1 MVVLNDQLHK
11 DLMKIVRPY
20 DDQISIAAKGSDGFS
35 FTYQAEVPMLSASL
49 IKLPILLYAFKKSEQ
64 NKRLLDQLV
73 RFDDQ
78 QIVGG
83 SGVLQVLSSREWKV
97 SDLLALMINVS
108 DNTATNLMIDFLG
121 LSNLKKWVKDQG
133 FLETKI
139 ERKLMDEAAQKEG
152 RTNWISAR
160 DANKMIQQ
168 LFIGSGALP
177 KEAQSWLLKQQFR
190 YKLPGLFDEKDQPVA
205 VYNKTGE
212 MEAIDHDAGFFV
224 YKQHSMAVTVMTSG
238 LENRQEALSAIQII
252 GLRVQ
257 NYLINVA
264 QAQAGS
270 LE

>member
-11 DLMKIVRPY
+11 DLMKIVRLHE
-20 DDQISIAAKGSDGFS
+20 DQISVAAEGSDGFS
-35 FTYQAEVPMLSASL
+35 FTYQAGMPMVSASL
-49 IKLPILLYAFKKSEQ
+49 IKLPILLYAFKERDRYKKLFEHV
-64 NKRLLDQLV
+64 V

-83 SGVLQVLSSREWKV
+83 SGVLQILSSREWKL

-108 DNTATNLMIDFLG
+108 DNTATNLMIDFFG
-121 LSNLKKWVKDQG
+121 ISNLQNWVRDQG

-160 DANKMIQQ
+160 DANRMIQQ

-224 YKQHSMAVTVMTSG
+224 YQKHSMAVTVMTSG
-238 LENRQEALSAIQII
+238 FLNRQAALFAIQNI
-252 GLRVQ
+252 GMHVQ

-264 QAQAGS
+264 QAQTES